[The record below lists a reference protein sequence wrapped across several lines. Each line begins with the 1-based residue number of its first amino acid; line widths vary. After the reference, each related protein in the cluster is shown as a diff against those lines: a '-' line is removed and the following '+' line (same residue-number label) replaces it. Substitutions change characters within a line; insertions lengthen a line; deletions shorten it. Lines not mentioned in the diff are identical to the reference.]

1 MVACGEVVDKDGHA
15 TGEKGNIV
23 RSVIGD
29 SGSAPITLRQAG
41 VERVIGRRVLEWS
54 DSLGTYGMGGPGFF
68 GLCLVGTDAYPP
80 EWLALTLWGA
90 GEWLLLDGRW
100 AHAHPNQYD
109 VQRPLRSDYAGME
122 GWDEISGRLV
132 GATITDMVVRDSA
145 SAITLEQREH
155 THILEVPEDTSRLP
169 RYGGTFEQRKWHAH
183 ESHLDAWVISP
194 TAELWV

>member
-1 MVACGEVVDKDGHA
+1 MDDRHPTEG
-15 TGEKGNIV
+15 KGNIV
-23 RSVIGD
+23 RAVVGE
-29 SGSAPITLRQAG
+29 GGTVPATLRQAG
-41 VERVIGRRVLEWS
+41 VGRVIGRRVIEWS

-68 GLCLVGTDAYPP
+68 GLYLAETEAYSA
-80 EWLALTLWGA
+80 EWFALTLWGA

-100 AHAHPNQYD
+100 AHANPNQYD

-122 GWDEISGRLV
+122 GWDEISGMLV
-132 GATITDMVVRDSA
+132 GAIVRDAAIRDNA
-145 SAITLEQREH
+145 SVMTLEQGEH

-169 RYGGTFEQRKWHAH
+169 RYGGSLEQRVWHSH